1 MDLKNLLIIILAA
14 GKGTRFGENHTK
26 LLHSIADKPLIYYP
40 IQNLKNLG
48 IKKIIAVVSDPKVE
62 EEISKACHLQEQ
74 KVRKY
79 IDCRFVYQKE
89 LSGTAD
95 AVKLALNKFSFTP
108 LRWEA
113 KTIMVLNGDD
123 ATLYSKKTLEEFL
136 KSHTSQKA
144 QISLMTIK
152 TRRQME
158 AGRIIR
164 DKNGNFLKILEY
176 DQYLKNGTESFE
188 INCGVYLIDL
198 DFAKSNLPN
207 IPKNSNGEYYLTDL
221 LNIAKKQ
228 GNPVNL
234 FILKDHSQW
243 IGVNDKKDL
252 KYAEE
257 VIRGRNL
264 G

>member
-1 MDLKNLLIIILAA
+1 MGLNELVVVVLAA
-14 GKGTRFGENHTK
+14 GRGKRFGESYTK
-26 LLHSIADKPLIYYP
+26 LLHPILGKPLIYYS
-40 IQNLKNLG
+40 IYNLKNLG
-48 IKKIIAVVSDPKVE
+48 VKNIIAVVSDKKVE

-74 KVRKY
+74 KVKKY
-79 IDCRFVYQKE
+79 IDCEFVYQKE
-89 LSGTAD
+89 LTGTAD
-95 AVKLALNKFSFTP
+95 AVKLALNKFSFAP

-113 KTIMVLNGDD
+113 KTLMVLNGDD

-152 TRRQME
+152 TRRDLQ
-158 AGRIIR
+158 AGRVIR
-164 DKNGNFLKILEY
+164 DKKGNFSKILEFKE
-176 DQYLKNGTESFE
+176 YLESDAKSLE

-198 DFAKSNLPN
+198 DFAKSNLQN
-207 IPKNSNGEYYLTDL
+207 IPKNPNGEYYLTDL

-228 GNPVNL
+228 GSPVNL
-234 FILKDHSQW
+234 FVLKDHSQW

-257 VIRGRNL
+257 VIRRRNI